1 MFEQIKSILIDELG
15 VEDDVITLDAELRGN
30 LGVSSL
36 EFLNVI
42 IALEDAFSISMDPD
56 RLVKM
61 NTVGDVVSYIESLV
75 KE

>member
-1 MFEQIKSILIDELG
+1 MFDEIKSILIEELG
-15 VEDDVITLDAELRGN
+15 VEEDMITTDAELHGN

-42 IALEDAFSISMDPD
+42 IALEDAFNISMDPD
-56 RLVKM
+56 KLVKM
-61 NTVGDVVSYIESLV
+61 KTVGDVVSYIETLV